1 MAHAYRVAE
10 RFGALEEPRIGIVL
24 DTLCVQAHVA
34 MTRHILHPAPIARVG
49 DYYAVARSTP
59 TFHLRN
65 HMPHIHAPGLVLRF
79 DPKTLAAQG
88 ATYTGKDDVEL
99 SAQQYFVCIEAN
111 AKDAL
116 WVPLFPGPGPG
127 RKGIPTTAKSG
138 HTRWTKSSSF
148 YDSAQVCRIAHK
160 AAQRAAEVAYDE
172 STPKLPSR
180 MLPAYLPLRAEFP
193 DDAAFRPM
201 AGNVAIR

>member
-1 MAHAYRVAE
+1 
-10 RFGALEEPRIGIVL
+10 
-24 DTLCVQAHVA
+24 
-34 MTRHILHPAPIARVG
+34 
-49 DYYAVARSTP
+49 
-59 TFHLRN
+59 
-65 HMPHIHAPGLVLRF
+65 MPHIHAPGLVLRF

-127 RKGIPTTAKSG
+127 RKGIPATAKSG

-160 AAQRAAEVAYDE
+160 AARKAAEVAYDE
-172 STPKLPSR
+172 SSPKSPSR
-180 MLPAYLPLRAEFP
+180 MLPAQLPLRVEFP
-193 DDAAFRPM
+193 DDSAFRPM

>member
-1 MAHAYRVAE
+1 
-10 RFGALEEPRIGIVL
+10 
-24 DTLCVQAHVA
+24 
-34 MTRHILHPAPIARVG
+34 
-49 DYYAVARSTP
+49 
-59 TFHLRN
+59 
-65 HMPHIHAPGLVLRF
+65 MPHIHAPGLVLRF

-99 SAQQYFVCIEAN
+99 SAQQYFVCIETN

-160 AAQRAAEVAYDE
+160 AAHRAAEVAYDE
-172 STPKLPSR
+172 STPKSPSR
-180 MLPAYLPLRAEFP
+180 MLPAQLPPRAEFP
-193 DDAAFRPM
+193 DDSAFRPM